1 MPFLRRRE
9 PNIMKMKNMKTVIFI
24 KELHFGRPMSIS
36 SGSLLGRGH
45 ETYGEDPTLIAI
57 LGVAYIKGLQER
69 ENICARQRV
78 PSILQYIPARR
89 KNATILMQRLA

>member
-1 MPFLRRRE
+1 MLFLRRRE

-36 SGSLLGRGH
+36 FGIPAGGGH

-57 LGVAYIKGLQER
+57 LGVAYIKGLQGEGEYLR
-69 ENICARQRV
+69 TAACQAFRSTFR
-78 PSILQYIPARR
+78 PGGKTSLF
-89 KNATILMQRLA
+89 